1 MFGAFLYKI
10 ICIIQKKAVPLWA
23 IDLQTTIIL
32 MPMKRFTLL
41 ACLLCSIS
49 LFSQYGTINIQTNL
63 DSTVIKQYSIDTLE
77 SYQVGP
83 GIIYTRFDI
92 TAKTNDIRH
101 CYIYEVDLTN
111 PYNAVEESHSTT
123 MGNTERM
130 VDAHK
135 RLDAPEHRSIGSVNC
150 NFWIVATQDEG
161 QYNGLTGV
169 PCTGQVRNGKI
180 GTNITNWNIGHG
192 DPDPVLGRKQDIGYL
207 MIDADKKAHIDQ
219 FSWDAHLAIG
229 DQAMPISEVNRNRSN
244 PSDNEVVMFNSD
256 MGTKSTLTK
265 EDINKRLG
273 TDLPMIELVVKLEQD
288 WAMNQH
294 LFAEVVS
301 INYTG
306 GTKIEDGY
314 AVFRGRG
321 NGKTFLETA
330 KVGDR
335 VQFIMGMYESL
346 SGARPNIKQLSAG
359 NCYVLREGRL
369 TNRNWNE
376 DYNNKN
382 YPRTGFGVSKDHNT
396 LWMMVMEKPGMYTH
410 EMASIL
416 RHFGAWEATGA
427 DGGGSAQFNLGGQ
440 ILNPTTEGQPRA
452 VGNSIFLFSTAPED
466 NVVTEMRTTAT
477 FMKLPKYAAIK
488 PEFLGYNQYGMLID
502 KNLPGVKLSCASETG
517 YITEDGYFVCLGS
530 GVLTATYDEASLP
543 IEIVIVDE
551 ANPSLRL
558 NNVLISNKTP
568 YEIEINGVVDNKQ
581 FKVLPSA
588 VEWTI
593 EDNTI
598 CHIDEDGVLHAL
610 KNGITTIH
618 GKLGETTMTLNVQVE
633 LIDTDILL
641 WEDMVNVD
649 ERWTVK
655 ASVTSWK
662 TDFKT
667 DDNGEAYLYMNYNGG
682 RVAQLSI
689 TADTLLYSTPKKLNL
704 KMTPQGDLIERI
716 DLGLSTNNGIDGNY
730 ACIDITPNEP
740 LSINIDLDSLFE
752 VSDDIAIY
760 PIKLKNISF
769 SLNKKA
775 EKKEYNIPFEG
786 IYLYYDSK
794 VSTDLENT
802 QIPQSQEHQVYKML
816 HNGQLLIIKNNK
828 IYNILGHEITKKY

>member
-1 MFGAFLYKI
+1 
-10 ICIIQKKAVPLWA
+10 
-23 IDLQTTIIL
+23 
-32 MPMKRFTLL
+32 MKRLTLL
-41 ACLLCSIS
+41 AIFLCSIS
-49 LFSQYGTINIQTNL
+49 LFAQHGTINIQTNL
-63 DSTVIKQYSIDTLE
+63 DSTVIKQYAIDTLE

-101 CYIYEVDLTN
+101 CYIYEIDLTN
-111 PYNAVEESHSTT
+111 PYNTVEESHSTT

-244 PSDNEVVMFNSD
+244 PSDNEVVMFNSN

-294 LFAEVVS
+294 LFGQVVS
-301 INYTG
+301 INTTG

-321 NGKTFLETA
+321 TGKTFLETA

-335 VQFIMGMYESL
+335 VQFIIGMYESL
-346 SGARPNIKQLSAG
+346 SGERPNIKQLSAG

-466 NVVTEMRTTAT
+466 STVVEMRTTAT

-502 KNLPGVKLSCASETG
+502 KNLPGVKLSCAPETG

-530 GVLTATYDEASLP
+530 GVLTATYDQASLP

-558 NNVLISNKTP
+558 SNVLISNKTP

-598 CHIDEDGVLHAL
+598 CNIDEDGVLHAL
-610 KNGITTIH
+610 KNGTTTIH

-633 LIDTDILL
+633 LVDTDVLL
-641 WEDMVNVD
+641 WENMVEVD
-649 ERWTVK
+649 ERWTLK
-655 ASVTSWK
+655 ASSSSWK
-662 TDFKT
+662 TDIKT
-667 DDNGEAYLYMNYNGG
+667 DADGGAYLYMNYSGG
-682 RVAQLSI
+682 RVVQLSL
-689 TADTLLYSTPKKLNL
+689 TADTLLYSTPKHLEFKF
-704 KMTPQGDLIERI
+704 TPQGDLMTRV
-716 DLGLSTNNGIDGNY
+716 DLGFVANNGINANY
-730 ACIDITPNEP
+730 ACIELTPNQP
-740 LSINIDLDSLFE
+740 MSINIDLDSLFD
-752 VSDDIAIY
+752 VKDDIAIY

-769 SLNKKA
+769 SLNKDA

-786 IYLYYDSK
+786 IYLHYSEK
-794 VSTDLENT
+794 VETGIESIIT
-802 QIPQSQEHQVYKML
+802 PSQEGDSAYKIL
-816 HNGQLLIIKNNK
+816 QDGQLMIIKNNK
-828 IYNILGHEITKKY
+828 IYNILGHEITEKY

>member
-1 MFGAFLYKI
+1 
-10 ICIIQKKAVPLWA
+10 
-23 IDLQTTIIL
+23 
-32 MPMKRFTLL
+32 MKHHLLLL
-41 ACLLCSIS
+41 ALALSTS
-49 LFSQYGTINIQTNL
+49 VFAQHGTINIQTNL
-63 DSTVIKQYSIDTLE
+63 DSTVIKQYTIDTLE

-92 TAKTNDIRH
+92 TAKANDIRH

-111 PYNAVEESHSTT
+111 PYNTVEESHSTT

-256 MGTKSTLTK
+256 MGTKTTLTK
-265 EDINKRLG
+265 SQIDTRLG
-273 TDLPMIELVVKLEQD
+273 TNLPMIEVVVKLEQE

-294 LFAEVVS
+294 LFGTVES

-321 NGKTFLETA
+321 TGKTFLETA

-335 VQFIMGMYESL
+335 LQFIIGMYESL
-346 SGARPNIKQLSAG
+346 SGERPNIKQLSAG

-376 DYNNKN
+376 EYNNKN

-466 NVVTEMRTTAT
+466 STVVEMRTTAT

-502 KNLPGVKLSCASETG
+502 KNLPGVTLSCDPETG

-530 GVLTATYDEASLP
+530 GILTATYDEASLP
-543 IEIVIVDE
+543 IEIVIVNE
-551 ANPSLRL
+551 ANPALRL
-558 NNVLISNKTP
+558 SNVLISNKTP
-568 YEIEINGVVDNKQ
+568 YEIEINGEVDNKQ

-598 CHIDEDGVLHAL
+598 CNIDEDGVLHAI
-610 KNGITTIH
+610 KNGTTTVH

-633 LIDTDILL
+633 LVDTDVLL
-641 WEDMVNVD
+641 WENMVEVD
-649 ERWTVK
+649 ERWTLK
-655 ASVTSWK
+655 ASSSSWK
-662 TDFKT
+662 TDIKT
-667 DDNGEAYLYMNYNGG
+667 DDNGGAYLYINYTGG
-682 RVAQLSI
+682 RVTQLSI
-689 TADTLLYSTPKKLNL
+689 TADTLLYSTPKKLDL
-704 KMTPQGDLIERI
+704 KFTPQGDLIERI
-716 DLGLSTNNGIDGNY
+716 DLGFAANNNTEANY
-730 ACIDITPNEP
+730 ACINLTSDQPI
-740 LSINIDLDSLFE
+740 SIIIDLDSLFE
-752 VSDDIAIY
+752 VSNDIAIY
-760 PIKLKNISF
+760 PIRLKHMSF

-775 EKKEYNIPFEG
+775 EQKEYNIPFEG
-786 IYLYYDSK
+786 IYLHYSEK
-794 VSTDLENT
+794 VETEIESVIT
-802 QIPQSQEHQVYKML
+802 PSQEGDSAQKML
-816 HNGQLLIIKNNK
+816 HNGQLIIIKNNK
-828 IYNILGHEITKKY
+828 IYNILGHEITEKY

>member
-1 MFGAFLYKI
+1 ML
-10 ICIIQKKAVPLWA
+10 
-23 IDLQTTIIL
+23 
-32 MPMKRFTLL
+32 MKRLTLL
-41 ACLLCSIS
+41 AIFLCSIS
-49 LFSQYGTINIQTNL
+49 LFAQHGTINIQTNL
-63 DSTVIKQYSIDTLE
+63 DSTVIKQYTIDTLE

-101 CYIYEVDLTN
+101 CYIYEIDLTN
-111 PYNAVEESHSTT
+111 PYNTVEESHSTT

-135 RLDAPEHRSIGSVNC
+135 RLDTPEHRSIGSVNC

-219 FSWDAHLAIG
+219 FSWDAHIAIG

-294 LFAEVVS
+294 LFGTVES

-306 GTKIEDGY
+306 GTKIQDGY

-321 NGKTFLETA
+321 TGKTFLETA

-335 VQFIMGMYESL
+335 VQFIIGMYESL
-346 SGARPNIKQLSAG
+346 SGERPNIKQLSAG

-466 NVVTEMRTTAT
+466 STVVEMRTTAT

-502 KNLPGVKLSCASETG
+502 KNLPGVKLSCAPETG

-530 GVLTATYDEASLP
+530 GVLTATYDQASLP

-558 NNVLISNKTP
+558 SNVLISNKTP

-598 CHIDEDGVLHAL
+598 CNIDEDGILHAL
-610 KNGITTIH
+610 KNGTTTIH

-633 LIDTDILL
+633 LVDTDILL
-641 WEDMVNVD
+641 WENMVEVD
-649 ERWTVK
+649 ERWTLK
-655 ASVTSWK
+655 ASSSSWK
-662 TDFKT
+662 TDIKT
-667 DDNGEAYLYMNYNGG
+667 DADGGAYLYMNYSGG
-682 RVAQLSI
+682 RVVQLSL
-689 TADTLLYSTPKKLNL
+689 TADTLLYSTPKHLEFKF
-704 KMTPQGDLIERI
+704 TPQGDLMTRI
-716 DLGLSTNNGIDGNY
+716 DLGFVANNGTNANY
-730 ACIDITPNEP
+730 ACIELTPNQP
-740 LSINIDLDSLFE
+740 MSINIDLDSLFD
-752 VSDDIAIY
+752 VKDDIAIY

-769 SLNKKA
+769 SLNKDA
-775 EKKEYNIPFEG
+775 EKKEYSIPLEG
-786 IYLYYDSK
+786 IYLHYGEKVETGIESIITPSQQGDSA
-794 VSTDLENT
+794 
-802 QIPQSQEHQVYKML
+802 QKML
-816 HNGQLLIIKNNK
+816 YNGQLIIIKNNK
-828 IYNILGHEITKKY
+828 IYNILGHEITEKY

>member
-1 MFGAFLYKI
+1 
-10 ICIIQKKAVPLWA
+10 
-23 IDLQTTIIL
+23 
-32 MPMKRFTLL
+32 MKRLTLL
-41 ACLLCSIS
+41 AIFLCSIS
-49 LFSQYGTINIQTNL
+49 LFAQHGTINIQTNL
-63 DSTVIKQYSIDTLE
+63 DSTVIKQYAIDTLE

-101 CYIYEVDLTN
+101 CYIYEIDLTN
-111 PYNAVEESHSTT
+111 PYNTVEESHSTT

-294 LFAEVVS
+294 LFGQVVS
-301 INYTG
+301 INTTG

-321 NGKTFLETA
+321 TGKTFLETA

-335 VQFIMGMYESL
+335 VQFIIGMYESL
-346 SGARPNIKQLSAG
+346 SGERPNIKQLSAG

-466 NVVTEMRTTAT
+466 STVVEMRTTAT

-502 KNLPGVKLSCASETG
+502 KNLPGVKLSCAPETG

-530 GVLTATYDEASLP
+530 GVLTATYDQASLP

-558 NNVLISNKTP
+558 SNVLISNKTP

-598 CHIDEDGVLHAL
+598 CNIDEDGVLHAL
-610 KNGITTIH
+610 KNGTTTIH

-633 LIDTDILL
+633 LVDTDILL
-641 WEDMVNVD
+641 WENMVEVD
-649 ERWTVK
+649 ERWTLK
-655 ASVTSWK
+655 ASSSSWK
-662 TDFKT
+662 TDIKT
-667 DDNGEAYLYMNYNGG
+667 DADGGAYLYMNYSGG
-682 RVAQLSI
+682 RVVQLSL
-689 TADTLLYSTPKKLNL
+689 TADTLLYSTPKHLEFKF
-704 KMTPQGDLIERI
+704 TPQGDLMTRV
-716 DLGLSTNNGIDGNY
+716 DLGFVANNGINANY
-730 ACIDITPNEP
+730 ACIELTPNQP
-740 LSINIDLDSLFE
+740 MSINIDLDSLFD
-752 VSDDIAIY
+752 VKDDIAIY
-760 PIKLKNISF
+760 PIKLKHISF
-769 SLNKKA
+769 SLNKDA

-786 IYLYYDSK
+786 IYLHYIEK
-794 VSTDLENT
+794 VETGIESIIT
-802 QIPQSQEHQVYKML
+802 PSQEGDSAYKIL
-816 HNGQLLIIKNNK
+816 QDGQLIIIKNNK
-828 IYNILGHEITKKY
+828 IYNILGHEITEKY

>member
-1 MFGAFLYKI
+1 ML
-10 ICIIQKKAVPLWA
+10 
-23 IDLQTTIIL
+23 
-32 MPMKRFTLL
+32 MKRLTLL
-41 ACLLCSIS
+41 AIFLCSIS
-49 LFSQYGTINIQTNL
+49 LFAQHGTINIQTNL
-63 DSTVIKQYSIDTLE
+63 DSTVIKQYAIDTLE

-101 CYIYEVDLTN
+101 CYIYEIDLTN
-111 PYNAVEESHSTT
+111 PYNTVEESHSTT

-294 LFAEVVS
+294 LFGQVVS
-301 INYTG
+301 INTTG

-321 NGKTFLETA
+321 TGKTFLETA

-335 VQFIMGMYESL
+335 VQFIIGMYESL
-346 SGARPNIKQLSAG
+346 SGERPNIKQLSAG

-466 NVVTEMRTTAT
+466 STVVEMRTTAT

-502 KNLPGVKLSCASETG
+502 KNLPGVKLSCAPETG

-530 GVLTATYDEASLP
+530 GVLTATYDQASLP

-558 NNVLISNKTP
+558 SNVLISNKTP

-598 CHIDEDGVLHAL
+598 CTIDENGVLHAI
-610 KNGITTIH
+610 KNGVTTIH
-618 GKLGETTMTLNVQVE
+618 GKLGETAMTLNVQVE
-633 LIDTDILL
+633 LVDTDVLL
-641 WEDMVNVD
+641 WENMIEVD
-649 ERWTVK
+649 ERWTLK
-655 ASVTSWK
+655 ASSSSWK
-662 TDFKT
+662 TDIKT
-667 DDNGEAYLYMNYNGG
+667 DADGGAYLYMNYSGG
-682 RVAQLSI
+682 RVVQLSL
-689 TADTLLYSTPKKLNL
+689 TADTLLYSTPKHLEFKF
-704 KMTPQGDLIERI
+704 TPQGDLMTRV
-716 DLGLSTNNGIDGNY
+716 DLDFVANNGINANY
-730 ACIDITPNEP
+730 ACIELTPNQP
-740 LSINIDLDSLFE
+740 MSINIDLDSLFD
-752 VSDDIAIY
+752 VKDDIAIY
-760 PIKLKNISF
+760 PIKLKHISF
-769 SLNKKA
+769 SLNKDA
-775 EKKEYNIPFEG
+775 EKKEYSIPLEG
-786 IYLYYDSK
+786 IYLHYSK
-794 VSTDLENT
+794 KVETGIESIIT
-802 QIPQSQEHQVYKML
+802 PSQEGDSAYKML
-816 HNGQLLIIKNNK
+816 QDGQLIIIKNNK
-828 IYNILGHEITKKY
+828 IYNILGHEITEKY

>member
-1 MFGAFLYKI
+1 M
-10 ICIIQKKAVPLWA
+10 WA
-23 IDLQTTIIL
+23 IDILATIIL
-32 MPMKRFTLL
+32 MPMKRLILL

-49 LFSQYGTINIQTNL
+49 LSAQHGTINIQTNL
-63 DSTVIKQYSIDTLE
+63 DSTVIKQYTIDTLE

-92 TAKTNDIRH
+92 TAKANDIRH

-111 PYNAVEESHSTT
+111 PYNTVEESHSTT

-161 QYNGLTGV
+161 KHNGLTGV

-294 LFAEVVS
+294 LFGTVES

-306 GTKIEDGY
+306 GTKIQDGY

-321 NGKTFLETA
+321 TGKTFLETA

-335 VQFIMGMYESL
+335 VQFIIGMYESL
-346 SGARPNIKQLSAG
+346 SGERPNIKQLSAG

-466 NVVTEMRTTAT
+466 STVVEMRTTAT
-477 FMKLPKYAAIK
+477 FMELPKYAAIK

-502 KNLPGVKLSCASETG
+502 KNLPGVTLSCAPETG
-517 YITEDGYFVCLGS
+517 YITEEGHFVCLGS
-530 GVLTATYDEASLP
+530 GTLTATYDQASLP
-543 IEIVIVDE
+543 IEIVLIENV
-551 ANPSLRL
+551 NPTLRL
-558 NNVLISNKTP
+558 DTVIISNFDKYP
-568 YEIEINGVVDNKQ
+568 IEINGIVDNNN
-581 FKVLPSA
+581 FSMLPSSFA
-588 VEWTI
+588 WTI
-593 EDNTI
+593 DTPSI
-598 CHIDEDGVLHAL
+598 CKIE
-610 KNGITTIH
+610 NGILSGLTNGTTIVH
-618 GKLGETTMTLNVQVE
+618 GHLGNQTLDLVVKVEIVKQNPLPWENMIAIEDRWKLKSTSTQWNTAFKEVNGQAELYLNF
-633 LIDTDILL
+633 T
-641 WEDMVNVD
+641 
-649 ERWTVK
+649 
-655 ASVTSWK
+655 
-662 TDFKT
+662 
-667 DDNGEAYLYMNYNGG
+667 GG
-682 RVAQLSI
+682 RVPTINL
-689 TADTLLYSTPKKLNL
+689 TADTLLYSTPYAFE
-704 KMTPQGDLIERI
+704 MRFTPQETLIDKITFGFETAKSTEQFNYTYQDI
-716 DLGLSTNNGIDGNY
+716 VLGEQNKVFINFDELFGGHDY
-730 ACIDITPNEP
+730 AN
-740 LSINIDLDSLFE
+740 
-752 VSDDIAIY
+752 Y
-760 PIKLKNISF
+760 PITLEFIKFSIST
-769 SLNKKA
+769 KT
-775 EKKEYNIPFEG
+775 EKKEHVIPFDG
-786 IYLYYDSK
+786 IYLHYQDPKDIETSIEHIQAK
-794 VSTDLENT
+794 T
-802 QIPQSQEHQVYKML
+802 QHSPTQKML
-816 HNGQLLIIKNNK
+816 YNGQLIIIKNNK
-828 IYNILGHEITKKY
+828 IYNILGHEITEKY

>member
-1 MFGAFLYKI
+1 MKKLLLFL
-10 ICIIQKKAVPLWA
+10 A
-23 IDLQTTIIL
+23 
-32 MPMKRFTLL
+32 L
-41 ACLLCSIS
+41 ALSVGI
-49 LFSQYGTINIQTNL
+49 FAQHGTINIQTNL
-63 DSTVIKQYSIDTLE
+63 DSTAIKQYSIDTLE

-92 TAKTNDIRH
+92 TAKANDIRH

-111 PYNAVEESHSTT
+111 PYNTVEESHSTT
-123 MGNTERM
+123 MGNTEKM

-219 FSWDAHLAIG
+219 FSWDAHIAIG
-229 DQAMPISEVNRNRSN
+229 NQAMPISEVNRNRSN

-256 MGTKSTLTK
+256 MGTKTTLTK
-265 EDINKRLG
+265 DDINKRLG

-346 SGARPNIKQLSAG
+346 SGDRPNIKQLSAG

-396 LWMMVMEKPGMYTH
+396 LWLMVMEKPGMYTH

-416 RHFGAWEATGA
+416 RHFGAWEAAGA

-440 ILNPTTEGQPRA
+440 IINPTTEGLPRA

-466 NVVTEMRTTAT
+466 STVVEMRTTAT
-477 FMKLPKYAAIK
+477 FLRLPKYAAIK

-502 KNLPGVKLSCASETG
+502 KNLPGVKLSCSPETG
-517 YITEDGYFVCLGS
+517 YITEDGHFVCLGS
-530 GVLTATYDEASLP
+530 GILTATYDEASLP
-543 IEIVIVDE
+543 IEIVIVNE

-558 NNVLISNKTP
+558 SNVLISNKTP

-588 VEWTI
+588 VEWSI

-598 CHIDEDGVLHAL
+598 CNIDEDGVLHAL
-610 KNGITTIH
+610 KNGATTIH
-618 GKLGETTMTLNVQVE
+618 GKLGETVMTLNVQVE
-633 LIDTDILL
+633 LIDTDVLL
-641 WEDMVNVD
+641 WENMVELD
-649 ERWTVK
+649 QRWTIN
-655 ASVTSWK
+655 ASVSSWN

-667 DDNGEAYLYMNYNGG
+667 DDNGSSYLYMNFNGG

-689 TADTLLYSTPKKLNL
+689 TADTLLYSTPKKLEL
-704 KMTPQGDLIERI
+704 RMTPQGNLMERI
-716 DLGLSTNNGIDGNY
+716 DLGFASNTGVDANY
-730 ACIDITPNEP
+730 ACINLIPDEP
-740 LSINIDLDSLFE
+740 LSINIDLDSLFV
-752 VSDDIAIY
+752 VSNDIAIY
-760 PIKLKNISF
+760 PIKLKHISF

-775 EKKEYNIPFEG
+775 DKKEYNIPCEG
-786 IYLYYDSK
+786 IYLHYSEKVETGIESIITPSQQSDSAR
-794 VSTDLENT
+794 
-802 QIPQSQEHQVYKML
+802 KML
-816 HNGQLLIIKNNK
+816 HNGQLIIIKNNK
-828 IYNILGHEITKKY
+828 IYNILGHEITEKY